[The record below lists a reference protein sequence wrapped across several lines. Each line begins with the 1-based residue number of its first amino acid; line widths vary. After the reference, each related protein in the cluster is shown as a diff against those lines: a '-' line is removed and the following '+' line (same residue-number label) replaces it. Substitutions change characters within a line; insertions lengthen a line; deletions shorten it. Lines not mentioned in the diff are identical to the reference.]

1 MEDQPCS
8 AAGGRLEGGCTG
20 PEVAGVDTRKR
31 VKLFLVGVVLGVSLF
46 FIGGIGVVPA
56 HSQPE
61 PTAQLAP
68 WLQKTVCDYPTVN
81 DCTSEGRIVTSP
93 SSVSN

>member
-1 MEDQPCS
+1 
-8 AAGGRLEGGCTG
+8 
-20 PEVAGVDTRKR
+20 VDTRKR
-31 VKLFLVGVVLGVSLF
+31 VKLFLVGVVIGVSMF

-56 HSQPE
+56 HSAPA

-93 SSVSN
+93 STVHVSN

>member
-1 MEDQPCS
+1 
-8 AAGGRLEGGCTG
+8 
-20 PEVAGVDTRKR
+20 
-31 VKLFLVGVVLGVSLF
+31 
-46 FIGGIGVVPA
+46 VPA
-56 HSQPE
+56 HSAPA

-93 SSVSN
+93 STVHVSN